1 MKLTNFKQ
9 TDEKATFTL
18 EGVNPQMLNA
28 FRRAVISEVP
38 VMAIEEVTF
47 YDNSSILDDEV
58 LAHRLGLVPLKT
70 NLKTYNLMSECTC
83 KGKGC
88 GKCTVILTLDV
99 EGPKTVYSGD
109 IKSADPTVVP
119 VYETIP
125 LVKLMRGQRV
135 KIEAKAQLG
144 QGREHIKWQGG
155 IASYEEKKKNTYDT
169 LVESFGQLPVDQ
181 LMSTAF
187 DIFQNKIDSLNSKLK

>member
-1 MKLTNFKQ
+1 
-9 TDEKATFTL
+9 
-18 EGVNPQMLNA
+18 
-28 FRRAVISEVP
+28 
-38 VMAIEEVTF
+38 
-47 YDNSSILDDEV
+47 
-58 LAHRLGLVPLKT
+58 
-70 NLKTYNLMSECTC
+70 
-83 KGKGC
+83 
-88 GKCTVILTLDV
+88 
-99 EGPKTVYSGD
+99 
-109 IKSADPTVVP
+109 
-119 VYETIP
+119 
-125 LVKLMRGQRV
+125 MRGQRV